1 MVDGSSPPNNVET
14 GSVASKGSNMSKLS
28 EHSMNGGGDDATIS
42 GMSSAGTS
50 AVHLPGVNDPASSL
64 FLRRVRI
71 FILMCLA
78 ILAAVSAGFSFILKS
93 NEEEQDF
100 ELQVRGLSLC
110 VRLSLSPC
118 HAMLVSNIYM

>member
-1 MVDGSSPPNNVET
+1 MVDGSSSPPTNVET

-28 EHSMNGGGDDATIS
+28 EHSMNGGGDDATSS
-42 GMSSAGTS
+42 GMSSAGLS
-50 AVHLPGVNDPASSL
+50 GVHLPGVNDPASSF

-78 ILAAVSAGFSFILKS
+78 ILAAVSAGFSYVLKS

-100 ELQVRGLSLC
+100 ELQVRLPVCRFLLC
-110 VRLSLSPC
+110 HFC
-118 HAMLVSNIYM
+118 HAMLVSNIYV